1 MVEEERAEKQAF
13 LMSEIIEKNYDPDQ
27 FMAYCETLK
36 GADIDL
42 WSMSE
47 LRTCVRNFQDS
58 LNPAKPEP
66 SPSPVPAAAS
76 LIVTSAPTPTGEDLS
91 TAGNPAAEPQAKSS
105 EVEEKKQDL
114 PEPVAIIIKED
125 KFSLNC
131 RKFDSNSLVSSQVS
145 FEVKDA
151 FLVKG
156 GFFSSDYYLFPIKT
170 LPLEWEVN
178 RRFSDFIWL
187 REILAA
193 SFTGVYIPPIPTRKS
208 RQGTIETQLYK
219 KKKIIIKFTSG
230 LARNKL
236 LLLNEA
242 IEKFFNI
249 KDAKEFDDFKK
260 RVKKSVK
267 KPESAE
273 HFYTIDGVA
282 ACDVT
287 FPGQRPEKLLDYTS
301 TTEAIEKRLKRFASN
316 VMSDIKVVETE
327 FMAVSELIK
336 QLADLQSSLPNREG
350 LNKLYSGLSECM
362 KDLAGYEDL
371 RKQSFEE
378 FFNIYFKYSYLEKEV
393 MKDMIKERESA
404 LSEYTSAETKK
415 KNVDKYRNIYG
426 FLNHRSL
433 NEVERV
439 IQENSMLMNKHF
451 LMFAHEEVCNTT
463 KLHEL
468 WTKFIEHMEVI

>member
-13 LMSEIIEKNYDPDQ
+13 LISEIIEKNYDPEQ

-47 LRTCVRNFQDS
+47 LRTCVKNFQVS
-58 LNPAKPEP
+58 LNPPQP
-66 SPSPVPAAAS
+66 SPPPAAAS
-76 LIVTSAPTPTGEDLS
+76 LIVASAPTPTGEDF
-91 TAGNPAAEPQAKSS
+91 TTPGNPQPESPSKPT
-105 EVEEKKQDL
+105 EVEEKKQEQ
-114 PEPVAIIIKED
+114 PEPVPVVIKED
-125 KFSLNC
+125 KFSLSC
-131 RKFDSNSLVSSQVS
+131 RKFDPNSLISSPVS

-151 FLVKG
+151 YLVKG

-170 LPLEWEVN
+170 LPQEWEVN

-187 REILAA
+187 REIL
-193 SFTGVYIPPIPTRKS
+193 STTLTGVYIPPIPTRKS
-208 RQGTIETQLYK
+208 RQGTLETQLYK

-236 LLLNEA
+236 LLTSEA

-249 KDAKEFDDFKK
+249 KDAKEFEDFKK

-273 HFYTIDGVA
+273 QFYTIDGIA

-316 VMSDIKVVETE
+316 VMNDIKAVQTE
-327 FMAVSELIK
+327 FNAVSELIK

-362 KDLAGYEDL
+362 KDLAGYEGL
-371 RKQSFEE
+371 REQSFEE

-404 LSEYTSAETKK
+404 LNEYTSAETKK

-426 FLNHRSL
+426 FLNHRAL
-433 NEVERV
+433 NEVERT

-451 LMFAHEEVCNTT
+451 LVFAHEEVCNTT